1 MDKII
6 FNQEYI
12 IRFEID
18 NIQIYENKN
27 LNSKLVLDL
36 SFDEYINDIQFNPIL
51 NNVVLVSFCKG
62 YCKIY
67 KIEEKKL
74 LEKIT
79 FEGINNKIIGKSK
92 FNYLN
97 TNIIASL
104 SNHKTIII
112 WDIRDI
118 KYVNVI
124 NINEKEKEKEV
135 MEKNGKIEEMLET
148 KIININW
155 NKIIKDSLEIKTN
168 NQIKLINIRSG
179 KEIRSLKNENE
190 IENVYFLE
198 NHNIIVKENIIKK
211 VNIENN
217 SLQYLECKDILESN
231 DNFIKDNILIIIRS
245 NDIIIINLTKM
256 EIIKSVNLG
265 FAIKQY
271 SFYFSNKD
279 KDILLYY
286 FKRTNLNM
294 ESIELNCKIS
304 KISDYSDLSN
314 IKNDFYD
321 KYQKKICKYICLLH
335 FKENIIEEING
346 KKYMDIE
353 EINEFFNKIKIIDI
367 FSRKD
372 FVNYIFGD
380 KTVSI
385 NKFNNIIKVS
395 NFKEIIEYSKL
406 FEMKITEQRKSNM
419 INKIKVN
426 FCNDN
431 KKINNFYIQIIK
443 LLILDNTNEKLAE
456 IYLIFLS
463 LYINILKNNFTEQ
476 KIEEYDSEVKNFY
489 PCFSKADYKTLFD
502 LDKESEK
509 DIVFNFLEEAS
520 KIKTY
525 NIDNNIEL
533 NNLVAKAKSLLVNI
547 PDFNQPIELDN
558 QNEELK
564 WHKIKVNIL
573 TAFSG
578 FKLISDEQDAL
589 GRLKTGIKTI
599 MDNKLLKNDN
609 ILNDKDKLE
618 CALILIINPCDASSK
633 DFQFCSNLLLS
644 ENLSKEKSSQ
654 LEKDYKDAEYICLN
668 NLSSKFD
675 MYDKEE
681 KYNFKYLIDNYVS
694 NQNEIKSF
702 LKNILIKNVFKEA
715 YKILFGNEEY
725 KLLNDRYLEEF
736 IDKRLK
742 FAPIRPYGSA
752 ALSDK
757 MSLNTYIV
765 AKKRIIQNIKSE
777 EIELILNTGCYV
789 LIEEH
794 EIFHILDCLPYYE
807 NNCSKPIKTPGKKN
821 YNGEAEGGIYLE
833 YLLFNKILNKL
844 NLKEILYLLNE
855 KNYDKSLIDF
865 REGFEKLD
873 KEDLKIVGIFSKYN
887 EFKDLEEIEP
897 SKLTK
902 PLINIKSSMTDI
914 SYSIEIELKN
924 DVIGNRPFI

>member
-1 MDKII
+1 MEKII
-6 FNQEYI
+6 FNQKYI
-12 IRFEID
+12 ISFYLV
-18 NIQIYENKN
+18 NIRIYENK
-27 LNSKLVLDL
+27 KPKKFLDL
-36 SFDEYINDIQFNPIL
+36 SFDEVITDIQFNPIL
-51 NNVVLVSFCKG
+51 DNIILVSFFKG

-67 KIEEKKL
+67 KIEEQKL

-79 FEGINNKIIGKSK
+79 FEGINNQIIGTSK

-104 SNHKTIII
+104 SNYKTIII
-112 WDIRDI
+112 WDIRELI
-118 KYVNVI
+118 YINVI
-124 NINEKEKEKEV
+124 NINEKEKEVIK
-135 MEKNGKIEEMLET
+135 KKKIEEIEE
-148 KIININW
+148 IDIINW
-155 NKIIKDSLEIKTN
+155 NKIFKDSLEIKTE

-179 KEIRSLKNENE
+179 KEIRSLKNNNK
-190 IENVYFLE
+190 IVNVLFLE
-198 NHNIIVKENIIKK
+198 DYNIIVNINIIEKA
-211 VNIENN
+211 NIRNN
-217 SLQYLECKDILESN
+217 SSKYLECKKILESN

-245 NDIIIINLTKM
+245 NDLMLINLTKM
-256 EIIKSVNLG
+256 EIIKSVNLE
-265 FAIKQY
+265 FPIKQY
-271 SFYFSNKD
+271 SFYHSDED
-279 KDILLYY
+279 KDILFYY
-286 FKRTNLNM
+286 YQIKALNIQ
-294 ESIELNCKIS
+294 SIELNCKIS

-321 KYQKKICKYICLLH
+321 KYQKKIYKYICFLH
-335 FKENIIEEING
+335 FKENIIEEINC
-346 KKYMDIE
+346 KKYMNIE

-406 FEMKITEQRKSNM
+406 FEIKITEQRKSNM

-443 LLILDNTNEKLAE
+443 LLILDNTNEKLVE

-463 LYINILKNNFTEQ
+463 LYINILKNNFSEQ

-489 PCFSKADYKTLFD
+489 PCFSKTDYKTLFG

-509 DIVFNFLEEAS
+509 DIVFNFLMEAY
-520 KIKTY
+520 KIKSY
-525 NIDNNIEL
+525 NIDNNIGL
-533 NNLVAKAKSLLVNI
+533 KSLIAKAKSLLINI
-547 PDFNQPIELDN
+547 PDFNQPIELDS

-564 WHKIKVNIL
+564 WYKIKINIL
-573 TAFSG
+573 TAFNG
-578 FKLISDEQDAL
+578 FKLISEEQDAL
-589 GRLKTGIKTI
+589 DRLKTGIQTI
-599 MDNKLLKNDN
+599 MFNKFLENNN
-609 ILNDKDKLE
+609 IFNDKDKLE
-618 CALILIINPCDASSK
+618 CALILIINPCDVSSK

-644 ENLSKEKSSQ
+644 ENLSEEKSSQ
-654 LEKDYKDAEYICLN
+654 LKKIYKDAEYICLN
-668 NLSSKFD
+668 NLSRKFD
-675 MYDKEE
+675 KYDKDE

-887 EFKDLEEIEP
+887 EFKDLKEIEP

-902 PLINIKSSMTDI
+902 PVIYIKSSMEDI
-914 SYSIEIELKN
+914 PYTIEIELKN
-924 DVIGNRPFI
+924 CVIGNRPFI